1 MKNYLYIFIYITI
14 FSSSLHAQ
22 EFAYVTDSL
31 QLRVYSSANVE
42 SEHIQTINSGDSVE
56 IFKSEGGFTQVTTY
70 DGTVGWVKSAFLVED
85 PPDKLLYFSVSE
97 QNKELKAEI
106 ESLKSVQQTITSGN
120 SNETESNKINQ
131 LQIALDKEQ
140 EINQKLQA
148 QIAKV
153 ANVQTISAVS
163 SPVST
168 TEETPFFTINNKWL
182 LLAVP
187 VAFILAGLLMGIKIS
202 KWRMRKRLHGFQI

>member
-106 ESLKSVQQTITSGN
+106 ESLKSVQQTSTSGN